1 MAITLNKLAKL
12 CEKMALE
19 QGIITEQSSPQ
30 VLLYD
35 ISRCWR
41 RLLDATNFQSLEL
54 KEWSEKEDIVA
65 ELIVSAVTYL
75 QRIKCDNIEK
85 LLKDKIKQ
93 LHEK

>member
-19 QGIITEQSSPQ
+19 QGVITEQSSPQ

-41 RLLDATNFQSLEL
+41 RLLDATNFQSLNL
-54 KEWSEKEDIVA
+54 KGWSEKEDMTA
-65 ELIVSAVTYL
+65 ELIVTAVTYL
-75 QRIKCDNIEK
+75 QRVGCDNIER

-93 LHEK
+93 LHDK